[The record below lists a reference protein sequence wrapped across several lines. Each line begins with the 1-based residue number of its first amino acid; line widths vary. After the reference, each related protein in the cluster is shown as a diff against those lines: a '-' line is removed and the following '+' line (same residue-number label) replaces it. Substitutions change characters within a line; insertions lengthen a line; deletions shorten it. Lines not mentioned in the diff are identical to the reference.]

1 MGYRKDIDYTLYLVT
16 DRELMQEGKT
26 ITEAV
31 EEAILGGVTLVQLRE
46 KRVSTLEYYNI
57 ACEVKEVT
65 DRYDVPLIIDD
76 RLDIAL
82 AVDAAGLHV
91 GQEDL
96 PAKVAREILGPDK
109 ILGVSARNLDEAL
122 EAKNAGADY
131 LGVGAMFETSTKDD
145 PVYVS
150 IDELKRITKEIDIA
164 VVAIG
169 GVNENTIDRLKGTNI
184 DGIAVVSA
192 IIGKEDIR
200 GAARDLLE
208 RFNSL

>member
-57 ACEVKEVT
+57 ACEVKAVT